1 MAMRECESEREQ
13 TNFLTPLKRIPP
25 FPPQIFFTPPQ
36 KISPPLKICSPPPQK
51 VIPPKKIV
59 VPLKFFRGE

>member
-25 FPPQIFFTPPQ
+25 FPPQIFFTPPN
-36 KISPPLKICSPPPQK
+36 KFPPPKNLFPPPQK
-51 VIPPKKIV
+51 VIPP
-59 VPLKFFRGE
+59 

>member
-25 FPPQIFFTPPQ
+25 FPPQIFFTPPN
-36 KISPPLKICSPPPQK
+36 KFPPLKICSPLPK
-51 VIPPKKIV
+51 KLFPPKKIV

>member
-25 FPPQIFFTPPQ
+25 FPPQIFFTPPN
-36 KISPPLKICSPPPQK
+36 KFPPLKICSPPPQK
-51 VIPPKKIV
+51 VIPP
-59 VPLKFFRGE
+59 